1 MTGASGLV
9 TAVRD
14 DLPCARR
21 RGPSRGLRPCPAGR
35 RPRDGRPARRSALY
49 LCAPINALVEGIYR
63 ERIPFEKLREHG
75 DFGLGTFDSLDGEMV
90 MLDGRVFQVLASGL
104 VREVTEPAATPFA
117 AVTRWAPVSYDD
129 LPAATDYDGFLDW
142 LLTLLPSPNLVYA
155 LRVEGAWADVRVR
168 SVPRQDG
175 YKPLVEVAREQ
186 PEFTFAEARGHAGRV
201 LHAVVPGLA
210 QRSRPAPALPLGRP
224 HRRAATCC
232 RCAARGVRAE
242 VQFISSIEVGLPM
255 SLDYLTWDF
264 RRDTAADLAESE

>member
-1 MTGASGLV
+1 VSAEPGSAEPGSATPGSASAGS
-9 TAVRD
+9 A
-14 DLPCARR
+14 A
-21 RGPSRGLRPCPAGR
+21 PAKRAG
-35 RPRDGRPARRSALY
+35 RSALY

-63 ERIPFEKLREHG
+63 ERIPFETLREHG

-104 VREVTEPAATPFA
+104 VREVKEPAATPFA

-129 LPAATDYDGFLDW
+129 LPGAVDYDTFLDW

-186 PEFTFAEARGHAGRV
+186 PEFTFAEARGTLSGFYTPSFLDSLSA
-201 LHAVVPGLA
+201 PGLHLHFLSDD
-210 QRSRPAPALPLGRP
+210 RTGGGHLLSCAP
-224 HRRAATCC
+224 
-232 RCAARGVRAE
+232 RGVRAE
-242 VQFISSIEVGLPM
+242 VQFITSIEVGLPL
-255 SLDYLTWDF
+255 SVDYLTWDF
-264 RRDTAADLAESE
+264 RRDTAADLAEAE

>member
-1 MTGASGLV
+1 MSAAPG
-9 TAVRD
+9 
-14 DLPCARR
+14 
-21 RGPSRGLRPCPAGR
+21 
-35 RPRDGRPARRSALY
+35 RSALY

-129 LPAATDYDGFLDW
+129 LPDATDYDGFLDW

-210 QRSRPAPALPLGRP
+210 QRTRPAPALPLGRP
-224 HRRAATCC
+224 HRGRPPAVVRGRAACAP
-232 RCAARGVRAE
+232 RC
-242 VQFISSIEVGLPM
+242 SSSPSIEVGLPM

-264 RRDTAADLAESE
+264 RRDTAADLRGVGE